1 MDNLGKKK
9 IKEIKPRT
17 KPKIIATV
25 AILSG
30 VLIGAVAL
38 ATNLTG
44 ALKTQNLSENNVI
57 AENLNNVSTS
67 TSDNLP
73 TLFSNIPQNIE
84 NVQTASGNTFVA
96 YLRSDGTVWA
106 WGNNQYGQLGNGKIE
121 NVNVPEINQVLGE
134 NGVGHLE
141 NIKQITAGAYFMGAL
156 ANDGR
161 VLTWGYNTYG
171 QLGNKSTASSATPVY
186 VVDEFGEQ
194 IKNIKYISAGSSHM
208 MALTESGEVWAW
220 GLNNYGQLGINVTGN
235 KTFAVKVQK
244 LVVAED
250 GTVTT
255 ELENMN
261 TIKQVSGGTDFSL
274 ALTEDG
280 DVYAWGLGT
289 TGQLATADK
298 KIKYIAQKVAI
309 SNVTKIDA
317 GGMQAIALKNDGTV
331 WGWGQNTVGNL
342 GIASSSS
349 TDVKTAPVQ
358 VVLAKD
364 NPLTKAVNISS
375 LYQTSYALTEE
386 GILYGWGLNTSGQI
400 GDNTI
405 ANKIVATRVAK
416 NAGDE
421 LSNIKVLP
429 DGQHTHTN
437 LIADK
442 DGYLYVS
449 GIAKNGQLATKQD
462 SNLYQARAIDETYL
476 ELSNNQEYL
485 EVGNTIK
492 LNVSY
497 HNGLSAIGTQKV
509 ATNVSYRSSN
519 EDIATVDNS
528 GNVTAIKRGYV
539 TIVAENLDN
548 GDIAESQINVV
559 SKGAT
564 AIPMAHS
571 GKTFSVMLKED
582 GTVWTVGN
590 GSVGELGNGSTIII
604 SEPTQV
610 KIDANTYL
618 TDIVK
623 VSAGAQHALALKKD
637 GSVWAWGEG
646 ANGRL
651 GTGNATD
658 MRYATQVKN
667 PNGDGFLENVIDIS
681 VGYDF
686 SIALTKDKTVYG
698 WGVSDYNQL
707 GVNSASDRTLPI
719 KMNNAYNVIQI
730 QAGRDSS
737 LLLKGDGTVWG
748 TGLNTSGQIGDNTKI
763 NRTELVP
770 TINKDKNA
778 SLKGI
783 VRITFGGHHMVA
795 LNIDKTAVTWGYNA
809 SGQLGNNLTGNMLA
823 PIDLSGPKNTGIME
837 NILQI
842 GAGQQSTYIGTE
854 DGNVY
859 ATGLNTNGELS
870 INSKSTSKVFV
881 NVKDETVNDL
891 TGLGFLGIGRETTYA
906 FVFDDGSV
914 GITGVGTSGQRG
926 DGTLVSSQTITKIKG
941 GKIYTDKT
949 YEIGV
954 GATEKINV
962 YLKPDFNLNLN
973 NEDKLTNDNLDFE
986 SLNEEIATV
995 TSDGVVRGISTGTT
1009 GIKITDTL
1017 NDLEGVAYIIV
1028 GPRDLSDTSK
1038 IVSGENFVALLK
1050 QDGTVWTWG
1059 NNTYG
1064 QLGNGK
1070 AENVNVTEPVQVL
1083 GIGGSGYLNDII
1095 DISAGQYFVVA
1106 LRRNGEV
1113 VTWGR
1118 NEIGELGTTVDIATT
1133 PMNVR
1138 EKSGNIL
1145 VGAVKVTAGKLN
1157 GAALKAD
1164 GTVWVWGSN
1173 ANSQLGQGNKINSTY
1188 AIPVLAPIGTT
1199 YLNNIKDIQAG
1210 NNFFISLT
1218 NDGEIYS
1225 WGIGG
1230 SGQLGNGATSEKN
1243 IAVKAKDLANIQKIA
1258 VGNDFVIALISD
1270 GRVYTWGYG
1279 GAGRLG
1285 NGSTSNQSSPVQVK
1299 LNASTFLT
1307 DVVDIGAI
1315 YSSGYALASDGSVYA
1330 WGAGAE
1336 GQLGNDASSNSS
1348 YPVKMVRIYKE
1359 ELEKD
1364 ILKLQSSS
1372 PASVSNFIIKGN
1384 GSILGNGR
1392 STSGQMGYVT
1402 TYMAR
1407 IEDILHTYLEI
1418 PDRISYIKQGE
1429 SKKLNVRVE
1438 ANLNANG
1445 SNITDV
1451 GNITWESTNPDIATV
1466 DTSGN
1471 VEAKETGVTTI
1482 IATEDKWGYIAQAR
1496 VYVTSNTEKSIT
1508 APMIVQGTSF
1518 TAVLRA
1524 DGTVWTTGLNTSGQL
1539 GLGDK
1544 AYRGEFERVKIDAN
1558 TYLENVTRISA
1569 GANHMLA
1576 VTKDGFVYAW
1586 GLGTSGQLGQGN
1598 TNNYEYAV
1606 RVKDETG
1613 TNDLSSIID
1622 VSAGNAHSLAL
1633 TKDGLVYAFGSGANY
1648 RLGNLATANQ
1658 TLPVRVIHGYDIVE
1672 MSAGNAHT
1680 AILRGD
1686 GFVITFGNSAS
1697 GQTGIK
1703 GETADRIIPSEMMDF
1718 AEDKRMRN
1726 LISVRTGATN
1736 TMVLTR
1742 EGKVYFTGVNTNG
1755 QLSQGNVT
1763 SPVARLTSAK
1773 ILNSEGETVDL
1784 DNVAS
1789 ISSGNTYSIAV
1800 TKGNEAYACGLNS
1813 SGQLGLGDKV
1823 TPQNIFVKIKSPD
1836 GEDTLK
1842 NIDYIANG
1850 EGSTINGAA
1859 ITKDRKSLY
1868 LGCICFWTIR

>member
-1 MDNLGKKK
+1 
-9 IKEIKPRT
+9 
-17 KPKIIATV
+17 
-25 AILSG
+25 
-30 VLIGAVAL
+30 
-38 ATNLTG
+38 
-44 ALKTQNLSENNVI
+44 
-57 AENLNNVSTS
+57 
-67 TSDNLP
+67 
-73 TLFSNIPQNIE
+73 
-84 NVQTASGNTFVA
+84 
-96 YLRSDGTVWA
+96 
-106 WGNNQYGQLGNGKIE
+106 
-121 NVNVPEINQVLGE
+121 
-134 NGVGHLE
+134 
-141 NIKQITAGAYFMGAL
+141 
-156 ANDGR
+156 
-161 VLTWGYNTYG
+161 
-171 QLGNKSTASSATPVY
+171 
-186 VVDEFGEQ
+186 
-194 IKNIKYISAGSSHM
+194 
-208 MALTESGEVWAW
+208 
-220 GLNNYGQLGINVTGN
+220 
-235 KTFAVKVQK
+235 
-244 LVVAED
+244 
-250 GTVTT
+250 
-255 ELENMN
+255 
-261 TIKQVSGGTDFSL
+261 
-274 ALTEDG
+274 
-280 DVYAWGLGT
+280 
-289 TGQLATADK
+289 
-298 KIKYIAQKVAI
+298 
-309 SNVTKIDA
+309 
-317 GGMQAIALKNDGTV
+317 
-331 WGWGQNTVGNL
+331 
-342 GIASSSS
+342 
-349 TDVKTAPVQ
+349 
-358 VVLAKD
+358 
-364 NPLTKAVNISS
+364 
-375 LYQTSYALTEE
+375 
-386 GILYGWGLNTSGQI
+386 
-400 GDNTI
+400 
-405 ANKIVATRVAK
+405 
-416 NAGDE
+416 
-421 LSNIKVLP
+421 
-429 DGQHTHTN
+429 
-437 LIADK
+437 
-442 DGYLYVS
+442 
-449 GIAKNGQLATKQD
+449 
-462 SNLYQARAIDETYL
+462 
-476 ELSNNQEYL
+476 
-485 EVGNTIK
+485 
-492 LNVSY
+492 
-497 HNGLSAIGTQKV
+497 
-509 ATNVSYRSSN
+509 
-519 EDIATVDNS
+519 
-528 GNVTAIKRGYV
+528 
-539 TIVAENLDN
+539 
-548 GDIAESQINVV
+548 
-559 SKGAT
+559 
-564 AIPMAHS
+564 
-571 GKTFSVMLKED
+571 
-582 GTVWTVGN
+582 
-590 GSVGELGNGSTIII
+590 
-604 SEPTQV
+604 
-610 KIDANTYL
+610 
-618 TDIVK
+618 
-623 VSAGAQHALALKKD
+623 
-637 GSVWAWGEG
+637 
-646 ANGRL
+646 
-651 GTGNATD
+651 

-681 VGYDF
+681 AGYDF
-686 SIALTKDKTVYG
+686 SIVLTKDKTVYG
-698 WGVSDYNQL
+698 FGVSDYNQL
-707 GVNSASDRTLPI
+707 GVNSGSDRTLPI
-719 KMNNAYNVIQI
+719 KMNNAYNVIQV

-763 NRTELVP
+763 NRAELVP
-770 TINKDKNA
+770 TINKEKNG

-823 PIDLSGPKNTGIME
+823 PIDLPGPRNTGIME

-941 GKIYTDKT
+941 GKLYTDKT

-954 GATEKINV
+954 GAETKINV

-973 NEDKLTNDNLDFE
+973 HNDNIVTENLTFE

-995 TSDGVVRGISTGTT
+995 TADGTVRGVTAGVT
-1009 GIKITDTL
+1009 GIKIKDTV
-1017 NDLEGVAYIIV
+1017 NELEGTAYIIV
-1028 GPRDLSDTSK
+1028 GSRDLSDTSK

-1070 AENVNVTEPVQVL
+1070 AENVNSIEPTQVL

-1118 NEIGELGTTVDIATT
+1118 NEIGELGTTAEIATT

-1157 GAALKAD
+1157 GAALKTD

-1173 ANSQLGQGNKINSTY
+1173 ANSQLGQGDKVNSTY

-1372 PASVSNFIIKGN
+1372 PASVSNFIIKRN

-1466 DTSGN
+1466 DASGN

-1482 IATEDKWGYIAQAR
+1482 IATDDLWGYVAQAR

-1726 LISVRTGATN
+1726 LVSVKTGATN

-1773 ILNSEGETVDL
+1773 ILNSEGEAVDL

-1836 GEDTLK
+1836 GEDNFK

-1850 EGSTINGAA
+1850 AGNTLNLGA

-1868 LGCICFWTIR
+1868 LGCICFWTTR